1 MNPQV
6 AIINALIAKTTTPTT
21 ARESPRGSK
30 YSNGGVSSLK
40 PFKVRAPNL
49 GSRALIFGYEDP
61 EGVISHT
68 NDDHGADFENPS
80 TRPAKTLQTP
90 ETHVQQPLSKPY
102 TPLNPKP

>member
-80 TRPAKTLQTP
+80 TRPAKP
-90 ETHVQQPLSKPY
+90 YKPLKPTY
-102 TPLNPKP
+102 NNHYRSLIHP